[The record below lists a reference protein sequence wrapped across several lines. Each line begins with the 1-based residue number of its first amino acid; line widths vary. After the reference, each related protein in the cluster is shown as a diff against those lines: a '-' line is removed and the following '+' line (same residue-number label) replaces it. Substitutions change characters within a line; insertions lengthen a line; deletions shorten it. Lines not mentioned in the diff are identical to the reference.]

1 MAGRQCRRAN
11 SSSDNVN
18 QEHDHHDVI
27 LEGLGLHQIEEHM
40 GCLQA
45 TCREALQ
52 QEMESPFGYDCSK
65 QCDLGVT
72 DSYGM
77 IKKWC
82 YCVPPIYDEE
92 QEHHE
97 GHEQEV
103 GYHDATTHD
112 FCGHLVA
119 RHDLALFDATPF
131 QVVSHDVDG
140 LHQRENS
147 FDYDCCNQCG
157 HGIID
162 SYGAF
167 KQWCYCI
174 PPIYDEEPN
183 DLK

>member
-1 MAGRQCRRAN
+1 
-11 SSSDNVN
+11 
-18 QEHDHHDVI
+18 VI
-27 LEGLGLHQIEEHM
+27 LKGLRLHQIEEHM
-40 GCLQA
+40 ECL
-45 TCREALQ
+45 EALH
-52 QEMESPFGYDCSK
+52 QEMESPFGYDCCK

-77 IKKWC
+77 FKKLC

-92 QEHHE
+92 QEGHE
-97 GHEQEV
+97 GLHQEV
-103 GYHDATTHD
+103 GCHDATTRD

-147 FDYDCCNQCG
+147 FDYDCFNQCG

-174 PPIYDEEPN
+174 RPIYDEEPN